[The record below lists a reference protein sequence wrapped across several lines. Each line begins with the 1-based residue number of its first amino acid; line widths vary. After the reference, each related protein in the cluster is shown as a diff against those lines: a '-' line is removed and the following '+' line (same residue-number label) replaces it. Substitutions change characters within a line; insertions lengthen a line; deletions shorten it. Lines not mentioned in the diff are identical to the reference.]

1 MVAKLVLLEQAAALF
16 KQTLSRTEDDDLIV
30 ATEDDFPCFTRQQLP
45 AVLPDQ
51 LELALTTTAGQLLHT
66 GEHAAAVAHL
76 RLAEVLLRL
85 ANGWGHAEVQAQADG
100 FMGLKQGEC
109 AAALILTTDVTRSQD
124 YGDVA
129 QHTVT
134 LMTE

>member
-1 MVAKLVLLEQAAALF
+1 MLLEQAAALF
-16 KQTLSRTEDDDLIV
+16 KQTLSRTEDDDLDLIV
-30 ATEDDFPCFTRQQLP
+30 ATEDDLPCFTRQQLP

-51 LELALTTTAGQLLHT
+51 LELALTTARQLLHT

-85 ANGWGHAEVQAQADG
+85 ANGWGHAEIQAQADG